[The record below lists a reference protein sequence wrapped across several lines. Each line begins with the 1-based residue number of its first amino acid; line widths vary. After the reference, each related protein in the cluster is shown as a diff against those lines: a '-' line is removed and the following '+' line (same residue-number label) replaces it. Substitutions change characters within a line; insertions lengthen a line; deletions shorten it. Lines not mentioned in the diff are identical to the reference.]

1 MIRFI
6 LFVFNIIFI
15 ILFCKAN
22 LYSVSVA
29 VLPFTSANQ
38 YWVEEYMVDDGMP
51 RVLEN
56 SLANTHLFEV
66 SDYDLLISYFTS
78 YEIVVPYKTL
88 QTNFQMASRFIKE
101 TFDSDYLISGEVLDF
116 TLKRGRRD
124 TAEVKFKVDVID
136 INNLSVL
143 KSFTNGASYVS
154 TDNDRPVYKSEDALF
169 SESAFGRASVL
180 AFDKIVKDMIKF
192 FNISS
197 LSGLVTRL
205 EDNKIFI
212 NLGAKDN
219 VKIGDKFDIYKLE
232 RALELPNGN
241 TNTNNA
247 NTNVRGTN
255 SSANVHTNS
264 LNQTFVN
271 KSNIPKT
278 YFNTNDNAIEE
289 YQLVRSNER
298 GDVWYTSEMLYRY
311 RFFNTKE
318 DFVTSANVIELYD
331 NYAIL
336 ENKSDKEIELM
347 MRVRINRNK

>member
-1 MIRFI
+1 
-6 LFVFNIIFI
+6 
-15 ILFCKAN
+15 
-22 LYSVSVA
+22 
-29 VLPFTSANQ
+29 
-38 YWVEEYMVDDGMP
+38 
-51 RVLEN
+51 
-56 SLANTHLFEV
+56 
-66 SDYDLLISYFTS
+66 
-78 YEIVVPYKTL
+78 
-88 QTNFQMASRFIKE
+88 
-101 TFDSDYLISGEVLDF
+101 
-116 TLKRGRRD
+116 
-124 TAEVKFKVDVID
+124 
-136 INNLSVL
+136 
-143 KSFTNGASYVS
+143 
-154 TDNDRPVYKSEDALF
+154 
-169 SESAFGRASVL
+169 
-180 AFDKIVKDMIKF
+180 MIKF

-232 RALELPNGN
+232 RVLELPNGN